1 MAIEANEI
9 SEIFSP
15 RLNEEYTNQFQHLV
29 KRIGEV
35 FPSFRD
41 LLIKQEITIAEV
53 GILDDDYEGLKYIT
67 ALRVLYDLAQQG
79 WSLEVQNGDILCLTM
94 LTKNSNDKDY
104 IRHRLSTERKA
115 QFKVS
120 STLRF
125 VDSMERKKTYHGREI
140 SIRNLIGNK
149 EALIHAIQ
157 NEQRVVDPYIQLV
170 THSVDEHTGYRDT
183 DIWRYFRYTWSIPYK
198 SMPGRNLFYLVRD
211 RAQEFHPVIGIFA
224 LGNSVLN
231 LTVRDNEIGWTVD
244 AIRSELER
252 RSSKEISTQEVSQT
266 NGKRVTSMR
275 TRYLETEEEHMF
287 RITDYSQ
294 QTMDVLLR
302 NLKNAIN
309 DIYVKDLGYHRG
321 TKYPSEETINE
332 LKFLYE
338 ELRERSIDNKKTVRV
353 KDWEHEAKETLFK
366 KKRAFE
372 LAKLLDA
379 VRLFNYFKNDS
390 HTIWLDSMIKNEQG
404 RKAINIALVANRK
417 TKIGSNMMEIIVCG
431 AIPPYNE
438 LLGGKLVS
446 ILACSPIVIR
456 DYTEKY
462 THQVSEIASRMK
474 GKKVVRDSRLAF
486 LGTTSL
492 YSLGSSQYNRI
503 KVPINDEFFLHFNK
517 MGITEGYGTVYF
529 SRETTDA
536 MMHILELQDG
546 GRRINHIFGEGTS
559 PRFRLI
565 SKGLNTIGIKAEA
578 FMKHHSPRIVYSIN
592 LATNTKD
599 FLLGHTD
606 NLNYPFDIT
615 SNEDVIAK
623 TQDMI
628 DYWYERWMRKR
639 LRTVDIIQRL
649 QNFTP
654 ESIILS
660 YTR

>member
-15 RLNEEYTNQFQHLV
+15 ALNEEYAGRFQCLV
-29 KRIGEV
+29 KKLGEV
-35 FPSFRD
+35 FPNYRD
-41 LLIKQEITIAEV
+41 LLIKQEITATEDSIP
-53 GILDDDYEGLKYIT
+53 DNDFEGLRYIA
-67 ALRVLYDLAQQG
+67 ALRVLYDLTQQG
-79 WSLEVQNGDILCLTM
+79 WSLEVQNNTELYLTM
-94 LTKNSNDKDY
+94 LTENSNNKDY

-115 QFKVS
+115 QFKVE

-125 VDSMERKKTYHGREI
+125 IEHMERVKVYHGREI
-140 SIRNLIGNK
+140 SIKSLIGSK
-149 EALIHAIQ
+149 EALIRAI
-157 NEQRVVDPYIQLV
+157 NNKQRVVDPYIQLV
-170 THSVDEHTGYRDT
+170 THSIDEHTGYRDT

-211 RAQEFHPVIGIFA
+211 RAQQFHPVIGIFA

-252 RSSKEISTQEVSQT
+252 KASKEISTQEVSQT
-266 NGKRVTSMR
+266 NGKTVTSKR
-275 TRYLETEEEHMF
+275 IRYLETEKEHIA
-287 RITDYSQ
+287 RIIAYSR
-294 QTMDVLLR
+294 QTMEVLLR

-309 DIYVKDLGYHRG
+309 DIYVRDLGYHRG

-332 LKFLYE
+332 LKSLYE
-338 ELRERSIDNKKTVRV
+338 ELRKQAIDNKKTARV
-353 KDWEHEAKETLFK
+353 TDWESETKEILFK
-366 KKRAFE
+366 KKRTFE

-379 VRLFNYFKNDS
+379 MRWFNHFKCDS
-390 HTIWLDSMIKNEQG
+390 YTKWLDAMIKSEQG
-404 RKAINIALVANRK
+404 RKAVNVALVANRK

-462 THQVSEIASRMK
+462 ANQVSEIASRMK
-474 GKKVVRDSRLAF
+474 GKRVIRDSRLAF

-503 KVPINDEFFLHFNK
+503 KVPINGDFTLQFKK

-529 SRETTDA
+529 SKETTDA
-536 MMHILELQDG
+536 MMHLLELQDG
-546 GRRINHIFGEGTS
+546 GRRINHVFGEGTS

-565 SKGLNTIGIKAEA
+565 SRGLSTIGIKADA
-578 FMKHHSPRIVYSIN
+578 FLKHYSPRIVYSME
-592 LATNTKD
+592 LASNTNE
-599 FLLGHTD
+599 FLLGYTD
-606 NLNYPFDIT
+606 ELNYPFDIA
-615 SNEDVIAK
+615 SDEEVRAK

-628 DYWYERWMRKR
+628 EYWYERWMSKR
-639 LRTVDIIQRL
+639 LQNVDIIQRL
-649 QNFTP
+649 QDFTP
-654 ESIILS
+654 ESIILN